1 MKTEVKHVNDI
12 IDNFI
17 DLYFN
22 CVKLYFYWVI

>member
-22 CVKLYFYWVI
+22 CVKLTFTG